1 MMSAKLF
8 VNSAGWARCAG
19 CEGAGRDEG
28 PGTAGAGCVVAGRDE
43 GPATAG
49 REEGP
54 GTAGAGSGAARGH
67 PGVIFP
73 SPLGTSLD
81 FGLGLGL
88 GAGRLTGCVI
98 GGDSGTAG
106 AAGAGWVA
114 CRGGGVACTPSMGP
128 GPCIFLLCRLSKA
141 SMRPTTS
148 LQKSGEARAAESDS
162 NQCLTNL

>member
-1 MMSAKLF
+1 MSAKLF
-8 VNSAGWARCAG
+8 VNSAGRAR
-19 CEGAGRDEG
+19 
-28 PGTAGAGCVVAGRDE
+28 GAGCVGAGRDE

-54 GTAGAGSGAARGH
+54 GTAGAGATRGH

-73 SPLGTSLD
+73 SPLGTSSLV

-98 GGDSGTAG
+98 GGNSGTAG

-148 LQKSGEARAAESDS
+148 LQKSGEA
-162 NQCLTNL
+162 